1 MVVIP
6 LPFKLFYRTLMI
18 KIYIVRIPLVKKG
31 DLCNMFNNLDNK
43 FTEDEFLNFEFE
55 NSYFFGFFPDG
66 LEAELKIT
74 REEYDEEQIN

>member
-1 MVVIP
+1 MSQEVGNYII
-6 LPFKLFYRTLMI
+6 YRDI
-18 KIYIVRIPLVKKG
+18 INRPYDIVRIPLVKKG

>member
-1 MVVIP
+1 MSQEVGNYII
-6 LPFKLFYRTLMI
+6 YRDI
-18 KIYIVRIPLVKKG
+18 INRPYDIVRIPLVKKG
-31 DLCNMFNNLDNK
+31 DLCNMINHLDNK

-66 LEAELKIT
+66 LEAEIKIT

>member
-1 MVVIP
+1 MSQEVGNYII
-6 LPFKLFYRTLMI
+6 YRDI
-18 KIYIVRIPLVKKG
+18 INRPYDIVRIPLVKKG

-55 NSYFFGFFPDG
+55 NGYFFGFFPDG
-66 LEAELKIT
+66 LEAEIKIT

>member
-1 MVVIP
+1 
-6 LPFKLFYRTLMI
+6 MI
-18 KIYIVRIPLVKKG
+18 
-31 DLCNMFNNLDNK
+31 NNLDNK

-66 LEAELKIT
+66 LEAEIKIT